1 MLPSKSRTPFL
12 GIWYEK
18 DGARLLSSPCFP
30 EANEEKV
37 LRASVRPPTTS
48 FYSEKQLLHITREFC
63 CESPARF
70 LIKLNF
76 RLLSVHLGVAAG
88 TLRGSIFFF
97 RHGSLGVHLT
107 RLRALCLGTPTIYC
121 TLFYL
126 KSLIFSAI
134 LARCF
139 IRVSCRVLSS
149 ELVERKQKILTANN
163 VKHASGRAILLTSFC
178 MGDRFRQAPVDQH
191 RSNGQASDKPRLIN
205 TIIDSSPGAEMASLR
220 QASTNH
226 RP

>member
-139 IRVSCRVLSS
+139 IRVSCKVLSS
-149 ELVERKQKILTANN
+149 ELVERKQKNTNSKQRKTRLG
-163 VKHASGRAILLTSFC
+163 ASNPPDILLY
-178 MGDRFRQAPVDQH
+178 G
-191 RSNGQASDKPRLIN
+191 GQVP
-205 TIIDSSPGAEMASLR
+205 TSPGGSASLKWTSLR
-220 QASTNH
+220 QASTN
-226 RP
+226 